1 MNRKYSVDEP
11 GPNAQKRRGL
21 FATSQKVN
29 GHIFY
34 QQHPTQHTYHSGASV
49 HASSAGQPLSSLFMS
64 GHTFS
69 GSSKDSGLSTSS
81 SASSSLR
88 AAQRVHH
95 VRNNRNW
102 RSATGS
108 YGSGRFWSL
117 RASEFDMEKVVNSME
132 KGHRVC
138 KLLLL
143 KKWDPSYKKLWFNRE
158 TRQIILTKYDD
169 KAPNKT
175 CCMSKP
181 QMLDIMLIKDVQTLD
196 FKIHKMKIHD
206 KWRKD
211 RELQRFQSDWI
222 LIVSYGHG
230 FVLNHWILLFDSAE
244 ACKHWCQGLQHLRME
259 WMEASHF
266 LIMERW
272 LRKQFYSIVNMDTNT
287 ITIRHMK
294 PFVQTTLQ
302 CKVQSKQLQEITE
315 GEMGFEAFVL
325 AHNRLQN
332 LNFIFQ
338 KYFQFLSDENQRVT
352 VDNFFNFVQEY
363 QHDEIGFSKDTA
375 VDFLRS
381 YLREVDLCR
390 DIPEPFL
397 TTEEF
402 VDFLFSRENTI
413 FDPINH
419 NVVHDMTQPLTNY
432 WIASSHNT
440 YLTGDQLKSES
451 SLDAYAHALLM
462 GCRCVELDC
471 WDGQKKSS
479 GEFSEIV
486 IYHGYTMTT
495 KLNLR
500 DVLLTIK
507 HYAFQTSDYPVILSI
522 EDNCSVPAQR
532 LMAKEIS
539 EVLGDLLLTQP
550 VSKDETR
557 LPSPSALRHKIILKH
572 KKLQLE
578 GDTITLAPSLEEDM
592 ETDLLSK
599 ECVKRGV
606 LSLYDENSKAW
617 EKHVFVLFP
626 DRLCYVMEPYVEEQ
640 RADSDSTSQTGDDES
655 MGAENTPSGF
665 GVRPEEMH
673 VTEEWFH
680 GKVGRDEAKERLLE
694 HKDPAGNV
702 VYLVRESGTFI
713 GDYTLSFIHAGKV
726 HHCRIKTKMVDGEKK
741 FFFLESNKKDTLYE
755 LISYYTKHT
764 LDTPAFRSYLSIPCP
779 QPQPHLNQ
787 PWFSPSADKKRAEEL
802 LNTVPED
809 GAFLIRYSSTDQNV
823 FVLSLKVDGEFWHYR
838 LKRDG
843 RIFVVNQT
851 VFENLNQVVDYY
863 STHDFVRGICLKF
876 PVNEQNVG
884 EYISEFPAQVG
895 CYMELKDLEQEIEAV
910 AVKDFEGIGSDDL
923 SFQVGSRLSIIRK
936 EPDLWKG
943 RLDKRVGWF
952 PPDCVKELEGESAA
966 EMSYVTIVL
975 AGAVVDKSS
984 ESRPFSF
991 KVSQPTSHWKTKE
1004 VLVAADERE
1013 DMEDWISA
1021 INSMTRSVNDKMSL
1035 IRSKEKQVR
1044 IASELSALVVYC
1056 QAVPFNPD
1064 FTLQDPRS
1072 TFFEMCSFS
1081 ENKHEKLLEKG
1092 LPLFNARQLSR
1103 VYPQASRL
1111 TSTNFNPV
1119 PMWSSG
1125 CHMVALNYQTGDRA
1139 MNMNEGKFM
1148 ANGRC
1153 GYVLKPSYL
1162 QDETFRPDLRN
1173 DTEREGTYPITL
1185 KLTVIAGRHLSRK
1198 DYNKGICS
1206 PFVHIEMSG
1215 LPTDTRTDCTNT
1227 ITSNGLNPFWN
1238 ETFEFDVYRPELALI
1253 RFLVEDGDFVGPKT
1267 DPFIGQAVFPVDCL
1281 RPGFRSVPLLNQSS
1295 EPLEI
1300 SSLLVFVQI
1309 RPLFGTENDWISR
1322 SEVHKYLQQGRST
1335 VEVLPDGRMSI
1346 PKKSSLT
1353 SSLTSHSSAPTV
1365 KRNSHSSNENV
1376 NGSCSTLTSTKSAV
1390 PRLSFDVGY
1399 GDSISV
1405 TTQDSDRGNR
1415 EGTASPAGSPVSPR
1429 LESLRSINGESRSIS
1444 MDSEENGQP
1453 SKKPGALKRLFRFGR

>member
-1 MNRKYSVDEP
+1 MN
-11 GPNAQKRRGL
+11 
-21 FATSQKVN
+21 
-29 GHIFY
+29 
-34 QQHPTQHTYHSGASV
+34 
-49 HASSAGQPLSSLFMS
+49 GQ
-64 GHTFS
+64 TFS

-81 SASSSLR
+81 SSTSSVRGPRAHQLR
-88 AAQRVHH
+88 GH
-95 VRNNRNW
+95 RNL
-102 RSATGS
+102 RSSAGS

-117 RASEFDMEKVVNSME
+117 RANEYDMEKVVIQME

-143 KKWDPSYKKLWFNRE
+143 KKWDPSYKKLAFNRE
-158 TRQIILTKYDD
+158 TRQIVLTKYDD
-169 KAPNKT
+169 KNTK
-175 CCMSKP
+175 CCGTQKP
-181 QMLDIMLIKDVQTLD
+181 QVLDIMLIKDVQTLGY
-196 FKIHKMKIHD
+196 KINKMKIQD
-206 KWRKD
+206 KWKKD
-211 RELQRFQSDWI
+211 RELQRFQPDWI
-222 LIVSYGHG
+222 LVISYGSG
-230 FVLNHWILLFDSAE
+230 FVLNHWLLLFDSAE
-244 ACKHWCQGLQHLRME
+244 ACKQWCQGLQHLRIE
-259 WMEASHF
+259 WAEASHF
-266 LIMERW
+266 LVMERW
-272 LRKQFYSIVNMDTNT
+272 LRKQFYSIVNLNTNT

-302 CKVQSKQLQEITE
+302 SKVQSKQLQEITE
-315 GEMGFEAFVL
+315 GEMGFEAFVI

-332 LNFIFQ
+332 LDFLFQ
-338 KYFQFLSDENQRVT
+338 KFFQHLADENQKVT
-352 VDNFFNFVQEY
+352 VQSFCNFLQEC
-363 QHDEIGFSKDTA
+363 QNDEIGFSKDTA
-375 VDFLRS
+375 ADFLRS
-381 YLREVDLCR
+381 YLREVDLHR
-390 DIPEPFL
+390 DTPDPFL
-397 TTEEF
+397 NSEEF
-402 VDFLFSRENTI
+402 VDYLYSRENSM

-419 NVVHDMTQPLTNY
+419 NVVHDMNQPLTNY

-451 SLDAYAHALLM
+451 SLDAYARALLM

-471 WDGQKKSS
+471 WDGTKKSS
-479 GEFSEIV
+479 GEFNEIV
-486 IYHGYTMTT
+486 IYHGYTMTS

-532 LMAKEIS
+532 LMAQEIKEI
-539 EVLGDLLLTQP
+539 LGDLLLTQP
-550 VSKDETR
+550 ISKDETR
-557 LPSPSALRHKIILKH
+557 LPSPAALRHKIILKH
-572 KKLQLE
+572 KKLILE
-578 GDTITLAPSLEEDM
+578 NDTKSLSPSYEEDI

-599 ECVKRGV
+599 DCMKRGV
-606 LSLYDENSKAW
+606 LSLYDESSKSW

-626 DRLCYVMEPYVEEQ
+626 DRLCYVIDQYVENEH
-640 RADSDSTSQTGDDES
+640 RGDSVSQGGDEES
-655 MGAENTPSGF
+655 LNEDNNEEPMRTANGF
-665 GVRPEEMH
+665 GVGPEEMH
-673 VTEEWFH
+673 FTEEWFH

-694 HKDPAGNV
+694 HKDPTGNV

-741 FFFLESNKKDTLYE
+741 YFFLETNKKDTLYE

-787 PWFSPSADKKRAEEL
+787 PWFSPTADKQRAEKL

-809 GAFLIRYSSTDQNV
+809 GAFLIRYSSTDQSV

-843 RIFVVNQT
+843 RIFVVNQ
-851 VFENLNQVVDYY
+851 VIFENLNQVVDYF
-863 STHDFVRGICLKF
+863 SNRDFVRGICLKF

-884 EYISEFPAQVG
+884 EYISELPAQVG

-910 AVKDFEGIGSDDL
+910 AVKDFEGIGNDDL

-943 RLDKRVGWF
+943 RLDNRVGWF
-952 PPDCVKELEGESAA
+952 PPDCVKELDTEPGAN
-966 EMSYVTIVL
+966 EMNYVTIDL
-975 AGAVVDKSS
+975 AGAIIDKSP

-991 KVSQPTSHWKTKE
+991 KVSQSASHWKSKE
-1004 VLVAADERE
+1004 VVVAADDKD
-1013 DMEDWISA
+1013 DMDDWISS
-1021 INSMTRSVNDKMSL
+1021 INSMTKSVNEKVTL

-1064 FTLQDPRS
+1064 FTLEDPRHS
-1072 TFFEMCSFS
+1072 FFEMCSFS

-1139 MNMNEGKFM
+1139 MNLNEGKFA

-1173 DTEREGTYPITL
+1173 DTEREGTYPVTV
-1185 KLTVIAGRHLSRK
+1185 KFTVISGRHLSRK
-1198 DYNKGICS
+1198 DHNKGICS
-1206 PFVHIEMSG
+1206 PFVQIEVTG
-1215 LPTDTRTDCTNT
+1215 LPTDSRMVCTNT

-1238 ETFEFDVYRPELALI
+1238 ETFEFDVYRPELALV

-1267 DPFIGQAVFPVDCL
+1267 DPFIGQAVFPLDCL
-1281 RPGFRSVPLLNQSS
+1281 RPGFRSVPLLNQYS

-1300 SSLLVFVQI
+1300 SSLLVLVEI
-1309 RPLFGTENDWISR
+1309 RPLFGTDKDWINR
-1322 SEVHKYLQQGRST
+1322 SQLHSYLQQARSC
-1335 VEVLPDGRMSI
+1335 VEIMSDGRMNL
-1346 PKKSSLT
+1346 PKKNSLT
-1353 SSLTSHSSAPTV
+1353 SSLTTQSSPSV
-1365 KRNSHSSNENV
+1365 KRNSQSSIENV
-1376 NGSCSTLTSTKSAV
+1376 NGSTTTLTSTRSAV

-1405 TTQDSDRGNR
+1405 TTQDSDRGR
-1415 EGTASPAGSPVSPR
+1415 ESASSPIGSPISPR
-1429 LESLRSINGESRSIS
+1429 LGNLRNGDSRSAS
-1444 MDSEENGQP
+1444 VDSDESSHS